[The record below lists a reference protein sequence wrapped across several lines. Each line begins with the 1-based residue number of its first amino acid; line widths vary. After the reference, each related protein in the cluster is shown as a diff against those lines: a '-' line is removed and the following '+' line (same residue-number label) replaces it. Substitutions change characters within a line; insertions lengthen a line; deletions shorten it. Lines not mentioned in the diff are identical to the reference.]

1 MYAYNPVWP
10 NRGKLIKFIRESSDA
25 NLISAWEKGCVQVGE
40 QWIHSHLIIS
50 AQNLLIDWNV
60 SDPNSL
66 TLADLELAISFEP
79 ELIILGTG
87 NSVCI
92 PNLDL
97 MAEAA
102 NQGIG
107 LEIMDTPAACRTYNV
122 LVHENRA
129 VVAALFLAL

>member
-1 MYAYNPVWP
+1 M
-10 NRGKLIKFIRESSDA
+10 
-25 NLISAWEKGCVQVGE
+25 QVGE

-66 TLADLELAISFEP
+66 TFADLELAIAFEP

>member
-1 MYAYNPVWP
+1 
-10 NRGKLIKFIRESSDA
+10 
-25 NLISAWEKGCVQVGE
+25 VQVGE

-66 TLADLELAISFEP
+66 TFADLELAISFEP

>member
-1 MYAYNPVWP
+1 M
-10 NRGKLIKFIRESSDA
+10 
-25 NLISAWEKGCVQVGE
+25 QVGE

-60 SDPNSL
+60 SDPISL
-66 TLADLELAISFEP
+66 TLADLELAIAFEP

-129 VVAALFLAL
+129 VVAALFLTL

>member
-1 MYAYNPVWP
+1 M
-10 NRGKLIKFIRESSDA
+10 
-25 NLISAWEKGCVQVGE
+25 QVGE
-40 QWIHSHLIIS
+40 QWIHSNLIIS

>member
-1 MYAYNPVWP
+1 M
-10 NRGKLIKFIRESSDA
+10 
-25 NLISAWEKGCVQVGE
+25 QVGE

-66 TLADLELAISFEP
+66 TFADLELAISFEP

>member
-1 MYAYNPVWP
+1 M
-10 NRGKLIKFIRESSDA
+10 
-25 NLISAWEKGCVQVGE
+25 QVGE

-66 TLADLELAISFEP
+66 TFADLELAISFEP

-129 VVAALFLAL
+129 VVAALFLSL

>member
-1 MYAYNPVWP
+1 M
-10 NRGKLIKFIRESSDA
+10 
-25 NLISAWEKGCVQVGE
+25 QVGE

-60 SDPNSL
+60 SDPISL
-66 TLADLELAISFEP
+66 TLADLELAIAFEP

>member
-1 MYAYNPVWP
+1 
-10 NRGKLIKFIRESSDA
+10 
-25 NLISAWEKGCVQVGE
+25 VQVGE

-60 SDPNSL
+60 SDPISL
-66 TLADLELAISFEP
+66 TLADLELAIAFEP
-79 ELIILGTG
+79 DLIILGTG

-129 VVAALFLAL
+129 VVAALFLTL

>member
-1 MYAYNPVWP
+1 M
-10 NRGKLIKFIRESSDA
+10 R
-25 NLISAWEKGCVQVGE
+25 VGE

-50 AQNLLIDWNV
+50 AQNLLTDWNV

-66 TLADLELAISFEP
+66 TLADLELAIAFEP

-129 VVAALFLAL
+129 VVAALFLTL

>member
-1 MYAYNPVWP
+1 M
-10 NRGKLIKFIRESSDA
+10 
-25 NLISAWEKGCVQVGE
+25 QVGE

-107 LEIMDTPAACRTYNV
+107 
-122 LVHENRA
+122 
-129 VVAALFLAL
+129 

>member
-1 MYAYNPVWP
+1 M
-10 NRGKLIKFIRESSDA
+10 
-25 NLISAWEKGCVQVGE
+25 QVGE

>member
-1 MYAYNPVWP
+1 M
-10 NRGKLIKFIRESSDA
+10 
-25 NLISAWEKGCVQVGE
+25 SAWEKGCVQVGE

>member
-1 MYAYNPVWP
+1 M
-10 NRGKLIKFIRESSDA
+10 
-25 NLISAWEKGCVQVGE
+25 QVGE

-60 SDPNSL
+60 SDPISL
-66 TLADLELAISFEP
+66 TLADLELAIAFEP
-79 ELIILGTG
+79 DLIILGTG

-129 VVAALFLAL
+129 VVAALFLTL

>member
-1 MYAYNPVWP
+1 
-10 NRGKLIKFIRESSDA
+10 
-25 NLISAWEKGCVQVGE
+25 VQVGE

-66 TLADLELAISFEP
+66 TFADLELAIAFEP

-107 LEIMDTPAACRTYNV
+107 LEFMDTPAACRTYNV

>member
-1 MYAYNPVWP
+1 M
-10 NRGKLIKFIRESSDA
+10 
-25 NLISAWEKGCVQVGE
+25 QVGE
-40 QWIHSHLIIS
+40 QWIHIHLIIS

>member
-1 MYAYNPVWP
+1 
-10 NRGKLIKFIRESSDA
+10 
-25 NLISAWEKGCVQVGE
+25 
-40 QWIHSHLIIS
+40 
-50 AQNLLIDWNV
+50 
-60 SDPNSL
+60 
-66 TLADLELAISFEP
+66 
-79 ELIILGTG
+79 
-87 NSVCI
+87 
-92 PNLDL
+92 